1 MYNLCCISN
10 ELKTKGISFQTM
22 TWKRYNELQ
31 PEEALLELGKRW
43 FNNVVATQFTIDHCG
58 RNGWGYRV
66 SSSLFP
72 LLTHPEF
79 KYKLTDIPQYKAI
92 TSVFESIHSN
102 NKSAEGSQKVRLSIH
117 PDQFNVLASTN
128 AESVAKT
135 IKELNS
141 QGLTMDLLGCE
152 RSRQNPINIHINCSQ
167 GDISEIA
174 ARFAHNLEKCDDSV
188 TSRLVVENE
197 DKGCWNVE
205 NLLNYLYHPYKI
217 PITFDNLHDK
227 CNPSKTCLNDFGEK
241 VEHELCAATWGDIK
255 PIFHYSESDPNN
267 KNPRAHADMP
277 IDRPFSECYDWDIEL
292 KAKDKAI
299 RMLR

>member
-43 FNNVVATQFTIDHCG
+43 LNNVVATKFTIDHCG
-58 RNGWGYRV
+58 SNGWGYRV

-92 TSVFESIHSN
+92 TSVFESIQTS

-167 GDISEIA
+167 GDLSEIA

-188 TSRLVVENE
+188 KSRLVVENE

>member
-92 TSVFESIHSN
+92 TSVFESIHSS
-102 NKSAEGSQKVRLSIH
+102 NKAADGSQKVRLSTH

-174 ARFAHNLEKCDDSV
+174 ARFIYNLEKCDDSV

-205 NLLNYLYHPYKI
+205 NLLYNLYHPYKI